1 MKKIGIF
8 GGTFD
13 PIHTGHLIIA
23 QEVSRYLKLNK
34 IIFVPAYIP
43 PHKKNRDLASA
54 IDRYKMVKMAIRNN
68 PKFKISSSEIR
79 RRGKSYSIDTLR
91 EFRVRFG
98 DKTALFFIIGSDTIK
113 ELKDWKEISNIN
125 KLVTF
130 VVVKRSK
137 YPIGNLSK
145 SIQRVNI
152 PQINISSSE
161 IRKLIKRRKSIQYL
175 VPDRVMNYIL
185 KNKIYFKD

>member
-91 EFRVRFG
+91 EFRIRFG
-98 DKTALFFIIGSDTIK
+98 DKTALFFIIGSDTIR

-130 VVVKRSK
+130 VVVKRSE
-137 YPIGNLSK
+137 YPIGSLSK